1 LVQVVSNS
9 WLNVHHSRMMSMV
22 PRANFVL
29 AGVQDQKR
37 RMDETF
43 ATWDAKLQGE
53 GDADTECP
61 EDSDQ
66 DEGFSSDEEELK
78 EPSKNADH
86 RALQRGLLSSK
97 VVQRALRNATK
108 LMENN
113 MRNLPEDE
121 LPPLPMD
128 CLRKM
133 AKDRKMLRDEMQK
146 NPTIFYEVYSWCQR
160 MVTVVYDAMKSVM
173 ESAIRRMHVL
183 ACAMSD
189 KVADLRDLEIFKND
203 IIGVMGKFLSMANDM
218 KSKLLHLKDD
228 LMKLTKNTGIVEL
241 KKGRD
246 AIVLQHRLHEMM
258 MSLKR
263 VREEFLRGIRSQ
275 WHDLEKQHHEAI
287 QKQVAEIDAQKKEKP
302 TLVSALSN
310 KGFLGA
316 LLAGG
321 GILVIG
327 VLVVGLLAGL
337 SVIAGPLLVGIA
349 AGFAVFG
356 SGAATFGAV
365 VGRNMQEAE
374 GHLKEKFQDVC
385 AITKDIGITLG
396 AMKNSIDMVA
406 DSLDTL
412 ADSFAILTD
421 KITNQL
427 QQFATI
433 EARVKELSVDD
444 WCDVVKVRNLKAALT
459 EDDAMED
466 MDGDPVVIN
475 VSLMIQE
482 MDNTIN
488 AIDQLVGEI
497 GRQTIRLRQ

>member
-1 LVQVVSNS
+1 
-9 WLNVHHSRMMSMV
+9 
-22 PRANFVL
+22 
-29 AGVQDQKR
+29 
-37 RMDETF
+37 
-43 ATWDAKLQGE
+43 
-53 GDADTECP
+53 
-61 EDSDQ
+61 
-66 DEGFSSDEEELK
+66 
-78 EPSKNADH
+78 
-86 RALQRGLLSSK
+86 
-97 VVQRALRNATK
+97 
-108 LMENN
+108 
-113 MRNLPEDE
+113 
-121 LPPLPMD
+121 
-128 CLRKM
+128 
-133 AKDRKMLRDEMQK
+133 
-146 NPTIFYEVYSWCQR
+146 
-160 MVTVVYDAMKSVM
+160 
-173 ESAIRRMHVL
+173 
-183 ACAMSD
+183 
-189 KVADLRDLEIFKND
+189 
-203 IIGVMGKFLSMANDM
+203 
-218 KSKLLHLKDD
+218 
-228 LMKLTKNTGIVEL
+228 
-241 KKGRD
+241 
-246 AIVLQHRLHEMM
+246 
-258 MSLKR
+258 
-263 VREEFLRGIRSQ
+263 
-275 WHDLEKQHHEAI
+275 
-287 QKQVAEIDAQKKEKP
+287 
-302 TLVSALSN
+302 VSALAN

-321 GILVIG
+321 GILAIG

-337 SVIAGPLLVGIA
+337 GVIAGPLLVGIA

-475 VSLMIQE
+475 VNLMIQE